1 MQNNVYIKCLD
12 GIVKEA
18 YAHGE
23 TMKYDWQTAIDI
35 FDAKHH
41 VSAAIGDPGEAARQ
55 RSEFLNYV
63 KGKKFAPDGIEI
75 KEKPE
80 LSDEYMIN
88 GKKVKITGDMIDD

>member
-23 TMKYDWQTAIDI
+23 TKKHDWQTAIDI

-41 VSAAIGDPGEAARQ
+41 VSAAIGDPGEIARQ

-63 KGKKFAPDGIEI
+63 KGKKFAPDGTEI
-75 KEKPE
+75 KENKAP
-80 LSDEYMIN
+80 SDMYLVN
-88 GKKVKITGDMIDD
+88 GKYIKITGDMIDD